1 MAIGRRIRDLRK
13 ANKLSQE
20 RLALMIGVERSYL
33 AKLERGERNPSV
45 LVIEKIAC
53 GFDLSLSE
61 FFQGI

>member
-1 MAIGRRIRDLRK
+1 MRK